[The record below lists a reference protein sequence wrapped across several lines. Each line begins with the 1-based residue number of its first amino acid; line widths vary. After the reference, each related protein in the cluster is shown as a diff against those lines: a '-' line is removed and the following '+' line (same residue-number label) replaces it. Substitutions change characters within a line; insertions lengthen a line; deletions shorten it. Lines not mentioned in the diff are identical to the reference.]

1 MITPGWNECKVS
13 YRDVE
18 IESGQSG
25 PWFKYDK
32 VIQRRIQLSFSY
44 PQNTIIGIPRKQ
56 VETYNTTLNGKSV
69 FDILMVI
76 LKPIISKEFYKPNL
90 WLS

>member
-1 MITPGWNECKVS
+1 MITPGWDECKIS

-18 IESGQSG
+18 ITRNSDNI
-25 PWFKYDK
+25 WFANN
-32 VIQRRIQLSFSY
+32 VTQRRIQLSFTY
-44 PQNTIIGIPRKQ
+44 PKNTIPGIPNKQ
-56 VETYNTTLNGKSV
+56 VETYNTTLNGKTV

-76 LKPIISKEFYKPNL
+76 LKPIISKEFYKANL